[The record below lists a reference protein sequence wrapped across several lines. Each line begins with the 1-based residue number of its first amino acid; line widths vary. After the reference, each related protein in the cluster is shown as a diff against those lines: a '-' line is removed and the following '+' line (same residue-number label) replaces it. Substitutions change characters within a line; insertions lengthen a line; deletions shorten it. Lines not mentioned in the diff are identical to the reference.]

1 MKRSC
6 NVLVVVMFIISG
18 IFGYLS
24 YREYRY
30 SFINRYKNRA
40 VRDVAVK
47 VTEEETPITN
57 RIDFNA
63 LKSINSDVVSW
74 ISIPGT
80 SVDYP
85 ILVGGSDE
93 EYLYKDIGREY
104 SPLGSIFSYADTSR
118 TFSDSHTFI
127 FGHNMREYQMF
138 GELRKYLNK
147 DYMENHKKFYIY
159 LENRVLECDI
169 FSIFICDENDSIFY
183 NTNKELGTVE
193 HVNLLNELYSR
204 NVYSSYTSEKN
215 IGLRNAN
222 NQVFSLVTC
231 NGIEGTRERL
241 VISGVVSKENYI
253 IR

>member
-40 VRDVAVK
+40 VRDVAIK

-85 ILVGGSDE
+85 ILVD
-93 EYLYKDIGREY
+93 
-104 SPLGSIFSYADTSR
+104 
-118 TFSDSHTFI
+118 
-127 FGHNMREYQMF
+127 
-138 GELRKYLNK
+138 RK
-147 DYMENHKKFYIY
+147 
-159 LENRVLECDI
+159 
-169 FSIFICDENDSIFY
+169 S
-183 NTNKELGTVE
+183 
-193 HVNLLNELYSR
+193 
-204 NVYSSYTSEKN
+204 
-215 IGLRNAN
+215 
-222 NQVFSLVTC
+222 
-231 NGIEGTRERL
+231 
-241 VISGVVSKENYI
+241 VV
-253 IR
+253 